1 MLFLFLV
8 NTGRGGGVFLFVV
21 VVECG
26 GVVVFVCFW
35 LLLLLLLLLF
45 WGDLRKFLLF
55 LFYVRYDRYFSDV
68 HVLSLSLTGG
78 R

>member
-1 MLFLFLV
+1 M
-8 NTGRGGGVFLFVV
+8 FVV

-35 LLLLLLLLLF
+35 LLLLLLLFLG
-45 WGDLRKFLLF
+45 GDLRKFLLF